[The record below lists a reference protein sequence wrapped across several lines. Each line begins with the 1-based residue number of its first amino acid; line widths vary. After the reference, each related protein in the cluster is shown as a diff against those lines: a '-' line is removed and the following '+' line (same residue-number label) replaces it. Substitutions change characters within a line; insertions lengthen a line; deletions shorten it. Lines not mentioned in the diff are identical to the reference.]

1 MILASFKESFWYSLL
16 AATTL
21 VLSAVYSLWL
31 VKRVIYGPVGN
42 DRVAAL
48 QDLNG
53 REFLI
58 LATLAIAVLLVGI
71 WPAPL
76 LKIMQPTIHHLVDQA
91 IATKIPL

>member
-1 MILASFKESFWYSLL
+1 MIVAAFKASFWYSLL

-21 VLSAVYSLWL
+21 VMSAVYSLWL

-48 QDLNG
+48 HDLNG